1 MEAYRNGIIT
11 LEQLNASVQGW
22 VNHVR
27 YANSI
32 GLRKVVLSG
41 IRIGRIG
48 RLDTP
53 HPFIPLVRVPIIY
66 ERGCTGL
73 ADWAPLIRSSRP
85 SVFLPIR
92 VPSPV
97 NHTRK
102 WYCFVPF
109 AHEYTSLAAA
119 AVKVNLKILP
129 LYLPKMGRVVYTVG
143 HCGAK
148 WVKMGHCG
156 QQTLEK

>member
-53 HPFIPLVRVPIIY
+53 HPFIPLV
-66 ERGCTGL
+66 
-73 ADWAPLIRSSRP
+73 
-85 SVFLPIR
+85 R